1 MYKAGGLA
9 PPTAAVPFYCS
20 PVTLKRPLA
29 DERRTTGA
37 MLEHLYGLFWGVSF
51 PVLKFAINQQSMYMF
66 VLFWRKLIKTYKS
79 AYMKNDEK

>member
-37 MLEHLYGLFWGVSF
+37 MLEHLYGLFWGGFF
-51 PVLKFAINQQSMYMF
+51 PRFEICHKPTKYVHVCPFLEKIN
-66 VLFWRKLIKTYKS
+66 
-79 AYMKNDEK
+79 KNIQKCLHEK